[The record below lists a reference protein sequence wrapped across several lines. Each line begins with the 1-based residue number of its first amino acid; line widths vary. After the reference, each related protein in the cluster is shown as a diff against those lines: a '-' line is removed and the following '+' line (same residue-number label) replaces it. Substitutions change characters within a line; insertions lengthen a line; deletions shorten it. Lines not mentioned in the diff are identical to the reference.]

1 MAKRQKPEH
10 GANDLHSQD
19 GRIVVRGNVSAD
31 DARFARRYLRR
42 SLEVFLYW
50 MPVWVPLILLAQ
62 IGTRGLKPSRLEEQR
77 LGGHERELE
86 GRLDADMQE
95 AESLQRQIEALHDDI
110 YLERLRR
117 QRAAEQQREVD
128 ERGLTPKPPITDAGE
143 NDGGANG

>member
-10 GANDLHSQD
+10 GANDLHAQD
-19 GRIVVRGNVSAD
+19 GRIVVRGDASAD
-31 DARFARRYLRR
+31 DVRFARSYLRR

-62 IGTRGLKPSRLEEQR
+62 LGTRGLKPARLEEDR
-77 LGGHERELE
+77 LLGHERELG
-86 GRLDADMQE
+86 GRLEADLQE

-117 QRAAEQQREVD
+117 QRAAEQQREV
-128 ERGLTPKPPITDAGE
+128 EARGLTPRPPASDDE
-143 NDGGANG
+143 GAND